1 MQDSLKKT
9 QDLEFWL
16 NFLAYLPDSLSHQVR
31 HFLAEQLEVEL
42 ECEEFEDYIHFREF
56 LVSEIELGRLLSGL
70 FESSNNEVLNE
81 LSMFIREWIES
92 R

>member
-9 QDLEFWL
+9 QELEFWL

-56 LVSEIELGRLLSGL
+56 LDSEIELGHLLSGI
-70 FESSNNEVLNE
+70 FENSHNEVLNE
-81 LSMFIREWIES
+81 LSMFIGEWIES

>member
-1 MQDSLKKT
+1 MQDSLKQT
-9 QDLEFWL
+9 QEIEFWL
-16 NFLAYLPDSLSHQVR
+16 YFLAYLPDSLSHQVR

-56 LVSEIELGRLLSGL
+56 LASEVELGRLLSGL

>member
-1 MQDSLKKT
+1 MQDSLKET
-9 QDLEFWL
+9 QELEFWL
-16 NFLAYLPDSLSHQVR
+16 DFLAYLPDSLSHQVR

-42 ECEEFEDYIHFREF
+42 KCEEFEDYIHFREF
-56 LVSEIELGRLLSGL
+56 LASEIELGRLLSGL

>member
-1 MQDSLKKT
+1 MQDSLKET
-9 QDLEFWL
+9 QELEFWL

-42 ECEEFEDYIHFREF
+42 KCEEFEDYIHFREF
-56 LVSEIELGRLLSGL
+56 LASEIELGRLLSGL

>member
-9 QDLEFWL
+9 QELEFWL
-16 NFLAYLPDSLSHQVR
+16 NFLAYLPDSLSHQAR

-56 LVSEIELGRLLSGL
+56 LDSEIELGRLLSGI
-70 FESSNNEVLNE
+70 FENSYNEVLNE
-81 LSMFIREWIES
+81 LSMIIGEWIES

>member
-9 QDLEFWL
+9 QELEFWL
-16 NFLAYLPDSLSHQVR
+16 HFLAYLPDSLSHQVR

-42 ECEEFEDYIHFREF
+42 ECEEFENYIHFREF
-56 LVSEIELGRLLSGL
+56 LDSEIELGRLLSGI
-70 FESSNNEVLNE
+70 FENSYNEVLNE
-81 LSMFIREWIES
+81 LSMFIREWIKS

>member
-9 QDLEFWL
+9 QELEFWL

-81 LSMFIREWIES
+81 LSMFIREWIKS

>member
-9 QDLEFWL
+9 QELEFWL
-16 NFLAYLPDSLSHQVR
+16 DFLAYLPDSLSHQVR

-81 LSMFIREWIES
+81 LSMFIREWIKS

>member
-9 QDLEFWL
+9 QELEFWL

-31 HFLAEQLEVEL
+31 HFLAGQLEVEL

-81 LSMFIREWIES
+81 LSMFIREWIKS

>member
-9 QDLEFWL
+9 QELEFWL

-56 LVSEIELGRLLSGL
+56 LVSEIELGRLLSGI
-70 FESSNNEVLNE
+70 FENSYNEVLNE
-81 LSMFIREWIES
+81 LSLFIGEWIES